1 MKKEQTG
8 KTAKLLAVLLT
19 GALMLGGCQSDGA
32 ELDTDDITISKYK
45 DVEIEAVD
53 EYEDITDEDVTD
65 YIDEQLNAET
75 EYVEIEE
82 DRAAED
88 GDTVNIDYIGYV
100 DGEELE
106 NGSDED
112 CQLVIGE
119 GAYIDGFEES
129 IIGHK
134 KGDTYDWNG
143 KFPDD
148 YAAEDVAGKDVTFT
162 MTLNGIVEEVTPE
175 LDDAYVQSVSDTST
189 TVEEYE
195 DEIREYLEKRDQIYY
210 KLEVADEAWSVVM
223 DNSEV
228 KKYPEGSVQ
237 EMLDLINEEYSTIA
251 ELYGTDLEDF
261 VVTYMGYDSI
271 DAYNEAAEE
280 AAEESVKQELA
291 VDAIAEK
298 ENLTLTDETYDEMME
313 EIVLYYGYPDL
324 ETMEEDAD
332 EETLEQTAKQ
342 FMVKDWVGDHCI
354 QVEGY

>member
-8 KTAKLLAVLLT
+8 KTAGFLAVMLT
-19 GALMLGGCQSDGA
+19 GVLMLSGCQSGSA
-32 ELDTDDITISKYK
+32 ELETDDITITKYK
-45 DVEIEAVD
+45 DVEIEAVE
-53 EYEDITDEDVTD
+53 EYEPITDEDVTS
-65 YIDEQLNAET
+65 YIQEQLDAET

-82 DRAAED
+82 DRAAEE
-88 GDTVNIDYIGYV
+88 GDTVNIDYKGYI

-106 NGSDED
+106 NGSEEG
-112 CQLVIGE
+112 CQLLIGE

-195 DEIREYLEKRDQIYY
+195 AEIKEYLENRDQIYY
-210 KLEVADEAWSVVM
+210 KLEVADEAWSVVLA
-223 DNSEV
+223 NSEV
-228 KKYPEGSVQ
+228 KQYPAGSVQ
-237 EMLDLINEEYSTIA
+237 EMLDLIDEEYSTMA
-251 ELYGTDLEDF
+251 QLYGTTLDDF

-271 DAYNEAAEE
+271 DAYNAAAEE

-298 ENLTLTDETYDEMME
+298 EGLAVTDDNYDEVME
-313 EIVLYYGYPDL
+313 EIVLYYGYPDA
-324 ETMEEDAD
+324 ETLEEDAD
-332 EETLEQTAKQ
+332 EETLEQTALQ
-342 FMVKDWVGDHCI
+342 FLVKDWVGDHCI

>member
-1 MKKEQTG
+1 MTKERRG
-8 KTAKLLAVLLT
+8 KTAGLMAVLLT
-19 GALMLGGCQSDGA
+19 GVLMIGGCQSDGA

-53 EYEDITDEDVTD
+53 EYEEITDDDVD
-65 YIDEQLNAET
+65 AYIEEQLYAET
-75 EYVEIEE
+75 EYKDIEE
-82 DRAAED
+82 DRAAEE
-88 GDTVNIDYIGYV
+88 GDTVNIDYKGYI

-106 NGSDED
+106 NGAEEGA
-112 CQLVIGE
+112 QLTIGE

-175 LDDAYVQSVSDTST
+175 LDDAYVQSVSDTAT
-189 TVEEYE
+189 TVEEYK
-195 DEIREYLEKRDQIYY
+195 DEIREYLINRDQIYY
-210 KLEVADEAWSVVM
+210 KLEVADEAWSVVLN
-223 DNSEV
+223 NSEV

-237 EMLDLINEEYSTIA
+237 EMLDLIDEEYSTMA
-251 ELYGTDLEDF
+251 QLYGTDLDDF
-261 VVTYMGYDSI
+261 VVTYMGYDSV
-271 DAYNEAAEE
+271 DAYNAAAEE

-298 ENLTLTDETYDEMME
+298 EDLTVTDDNYDELME
-313 EIVLYYGYPDL
+313 EIILYYGYPDV
-324 ETMEEDAD
+324 ETLEEDAD
-332 EETLEQTAKQ
+332 EETLDQTAKQ
-342 FMVKDWVGDHCI
+342 FLVKDWVGDHCI